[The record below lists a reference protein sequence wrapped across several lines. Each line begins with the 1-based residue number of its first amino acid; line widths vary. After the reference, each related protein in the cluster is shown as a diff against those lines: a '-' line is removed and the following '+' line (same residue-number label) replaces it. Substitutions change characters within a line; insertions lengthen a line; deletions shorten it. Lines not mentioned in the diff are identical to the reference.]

1 MLPLNRRGHT
11 CLKSTNPPFATGSS
25 PSLPPADFARLA
37 ASLTPVYLSLKQVLL
52 EADEPIE
59 AAYFVE
65 TGMVSYLA
73 YLEGGEAIEVGI
85 IGSEGMVGMPL
96 ILGVDSGPAG
106 AIVQMQGTALRI
118 APAALRQVFGE
129 SDALHAQLLRY
140 MQALYTQVSQTAV
153 CNGHHSIEERLARW
167 ILMAHD
173 RAERDQFPMTHEF
186 MAMMLGVR
194 RSGVT
199 VTAGTLKQAGLIA
212 LWERPDDHTRPLGLE
227 ATACECYGTVQRHFE
242 QLFGGDAMKS
252 AQPKRRF

>member
-1 MLPLNRRGHT
+1 MSQIDQSAVRNR
-11 CLKSTNPPFATGSS
+11 LLA
-25 PSLPPADFARLA
+25 SLPPTEFARLA
-37 ASLTPVYLSLKQVLL
+37 VFLTPTDLSLRQVLL
-52 EADEPIE
+52 EANEPIE
-59 AAYFVE
+59 TAYFVE

-73 YLEGGEAIEVGI
+73 YLKGGEAIEVGI

-96 ILGVDSGPAG
+96 ILGVDSGPAA
-106 AIVQMQGTALRI
+106 AIVQMQGTALSI

-129 SDALHAQLLRY
+129 SDTLRFQLLRY

-167 ILMAHD
+167 MLMAHD
-173 RAERDQFPMTHEF
+173 RAGRDQFPMTHEF

-212 LWERPDDHTRPLGLE
+212 YGNGQMTILDRSGME
-227 ATACECYGTVQRHFE
+227 ATACECYGTVQHHFE
-242 QLFGGDAMKS
+242 QLFGDDAVKS
-252 AQPKRRF
+252 AQPKCRF